1 MLALQRIF
9 AHSTPSRKLVSAASA
24 LVISLMLTMPMT
36 SYADGATQS
45 TTPEI
50 TRTDAE
56 RRLNMAKRLLEKNE
70 YQQAIRNL
78 NMTVERYRH
87 NADAWNLLGYAH
99 RQAGNLDAANEAYT
113 HALSINRYH
122 LGALEYQG
130 QLFIL
135 MGRIDDAKVNLRLMD
150 EQCPVG
156 CEEQRDLEAAIAE
169 AG

>member
-1 MLALQRIF
+1 MLAPQRLVTRN
-9 AHSTPSRKLVSAASA
+9 SSPLKLISAALA
-24 LVISLMLTMPMT
+24 LTISLLLMMPVT
-36 SYADGATQS
+36 IYADGATQNA
-45 TTPEI
+45 TPEI
-50 TRTDAE
+50 TRTDVE
-56 RRLNMAKRLLEKNE
+56 RRLNMAKRLLDKNE

-78 NMTVERYRH
+78 NMTVERYRY

-99 RQAGNLDAANEAYT
+99 RQAGDIDAANEAYT

-135 MGRIDDAKVNLRLMD
+135 MGRIDDAKINLRLMD

-156 CEEQRDLEAAIAE
+156 CKEQRDLEAAIAE